1 VTSRSESSALAAQ
14 LEERLMAT
22 KKNVKKRPDELR
34 PEYDLAAL
42 GKGIRGKYHKRATA
56 GTNLVLLD
64 PDVARAFP
72 TSESVNSALRKLV
85 EIATGSARGR

>member
-1 VTSRSESSALAAQ
+1 
-14 LEERLMAT
+14 MAT
-22 KKNVKKRPDELR
+22 KKTASKRADELR

-42 GKGIRGKYHKRATA
+42 RKGVRGKYYKRATA

-64 PDVARAFP
+64 PDVAKAFP

-85 EIATGSARGR
+85 EIATGTPRGK

>member
-1 VTSRSESSALAAQ
+1 
-14 LEERLMAT
+14 MAT
-22 KKNVKKRPDELR
+22 KRTARKRPDQLR

-42 GKGIRGKYHKRATA
+42 GKGVRGKYYKRSTA

-64 PDVARAFP
+64 PDVAKAFP

-85 EIATGSARGR
+85 EIATGTARGK

>member
-1 VTSRSESSALAAQ
+1 
-14 LEERLMAT
+14 MAT
-22 KKNVKKRPDELR
+22 KKTVRKRPDELR
-34 PEYDLAAL
+34 SEYDLAAL
-42 GKGIRGKYHKRATA
+42 GKGTRGKYYKRAAA

-85 EIATGSARGR
+85 EIATGSARGK